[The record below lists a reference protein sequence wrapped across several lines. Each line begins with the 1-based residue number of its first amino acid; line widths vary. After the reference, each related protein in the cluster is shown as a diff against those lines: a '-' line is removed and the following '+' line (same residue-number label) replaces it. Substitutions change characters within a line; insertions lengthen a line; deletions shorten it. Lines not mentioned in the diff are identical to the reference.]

1 MSPSLDF
8 NFNLST
14 LIKIGIPLKKEI
26 TLNLICIFTLP
37 SILFSTNLGV
47 IFKYIFSQLNIFI
60 IFPYMALIN
69 ALIFLFYSSSKS
81 FKSFKLDF
89 FLSLFFFGG
98 YSCILILIN
107 LNNNLIFN
115 LITIFL
121 FLNFISNKK

>member
-69 ALIFLFYSSSKS
+69 VFAYIIMYGFVLLIYILEYISTGFIFLI
-81 FKSFKLDF
+81 
-89 FLSLFFFGG
+89 
-98 YSCILILIN
+98 ILIS
-107 LNNNLIFN
+107 F
-115 LITIFL
+115 
-121 FLNFISNKK
+121 

>member
-47 IFKYIFSQLNIFI
+47 IFKYIFSQF
-60 IFPYMALIN
+60 
-69 ALIFLFYSSSKS
+69 
-81 FKSFKLDF
+81 
-89 FLSLFFFGG
+89 
-98 YSCILILIN
+98 
-107 LNNNLIFN
+107 
-115 LITIFL
+115 
-121 FLNFISNKK
+121 